1 MKRRMKL
8 MESAPFLLIA
18 TGTLLGLILPLGK
31 IAAQAGIPPEMWTFL
46 FSASAGVILFAV
58 LCLRKKR
65 LGFSGGRL
73 RYYICT
79 ALISYALPNF
89 LILSAIPHLGA
100 GFTGIM
106 YTLSPVITLLLS
118 MGFGLRRPNAL
129 GIGGIAIGFVGAAMV
144 AMTAGGGRQADRSP
158 VDCSSTSDPR
168 SFGYREYLS
177 HAGLAEKLRADRA
190 CGGQPPGFGIHP
202 FYLHH
207 SLHRAFSAGKLCA
220 CTLCSTCAIPGCGRH
235 VRAVLPAAGGGW
247 AGLSQPDRLCRG
259 GARPCFRH
267 IVSGRALSAAD
278 LDWRGC
284 DRGWRGHDHA
294 RAERII
300 GSGGAFCQNHVVH
313 VHVA

>member
-118 MGFGLRRPNAL
+118 MGFGLRCPNAL

-144 AMTAGGGRQADRSP
+144 AMTRGEVGKPTDLLWIAAALLIPVLLAIGNIYRTLDWPKNSEPTELAAGSHLASAFILFICITLFTGRFPLESFALAPFAALAQSLAAAGMFALFFRLQAVGGP
-158 VDCSSTSDPR
+158 V
-168 SFGYREYLS
+168 YLS
-177 HAGLAEKLRADRA
+177 QIGYVAAALGLVSGTLFLGEHY
-190 CGGQPPGFGIHP
+190 PPLTWIG
-202 FYLHH
+202 
-207 SLHRAFSAGKLCA
+207 A
-220 CTLCSTCAIPGCGRH
+220 
-235 VRAVLPAAGGGW
+235 AVIAAGV
-247 AGLSQPDRLCRG
+247 AMTT
-259 GARPCFRH
+259 
-267 IVSGRALSAAD
+267 RAQK
-278 LDWRGC
+278 G
-284 DRGWRGHDHA
+284 
-294 RAERII
+294 
-300 GSGGAFCQNHVVH
+300 
-313 VHVA
+313 

>member
-1 MKRRMKL
+1 MKL

-65 LGFSGGRL
+65 LGFSGGRF

-118 MGFGLRRPNAL
+118 
-129 GIGGIAIGFVGAAMV
+129 IGFVGAAMV
-144 AMTAGGGRQADRSP
+144 AMTRGEVGKPTDLLWIAAALLIPVLLAIGNIYRTLDWPKNSEPTELAAGSHLASAFILFICITLFTGRFPLESFALAPFAALAQSLAAAGMFALFFRLQAVGGP
-158 VDCSSTSDPR
+158 V
-168 SFGYREYLS
+168 YLS
-177 HAGLAEKLRADRA
+177 QIGYVAAALGLVSGTLFLGEHY
-190 CGGQPPGFGIHP
+190 PPLTWIG
-202 FYLHH
+202 
-207 SLHRAFSAGKLCA
+207 A
-220 CTLCSTCAIPGCGRH
+220 
-235 VRAVLPAAGGGW
+235 AVIAAGV
-247 AGLSQPDRLCRG
+247 AMTT
-259 GARPCFRH
+259 
-267 IVSGRALSAAD
+267 RAQK
-278 LDWRGC
+278 G
-284 DRGWRGHDHA
+284 
-294 RAERII
+294 
-300 GSGGAFCQNHVVH
+300 
-313 VHVA
+313 